1 MKKYTSFYMDSPL
14 IAGRGFDIF
23 EPQNTTRD
31 IAVFFIHGGGWNS
44 GSRTEFHKIM
54 EVLRQRDY
62 LTAST
67 DYRLNGAT
75 VFDQLQDVRE
85 AYDRFVTVLK
95 QNNRPLKIAVL
106 GSSAGA
112 HLASLLLCAN
122 PGECG
127 EKYDFENEWVKPC
140 LGILQA
146 TPHDFL
152 HRESM
157 MPQFWTQMQ
166 NAAGVPYALDPER
179 YERLSLKNYIR
190 KDNPALFF
198 MEAGLEHLFPSE
210 YTLEIVRKQRAMGIP
225 SQWKVYRGM
234 EHGFFFELVRK
245 GQQEAFEDVCA
256 FLEGSL
262 KTLS

>member
-1 MKKYTSFYMDSPL
+1 MKKYTSYYLDFPL
-14 IAGRGFDIF
+14 VYGRGFDIF
-23 EPQNTTRD
+23 EPQNPTRET
-31 IAVFFIHGGGWNS
+31 AVFFIHGGGWNS

-54 EVLRQRDY
+54 EALFQRGY

-67 DYRLNGAT
+67 DYRLSGVT

-95 QNNRPLKIAVL
+95 QKNRPLKTAVL

-127 EKYDFENEWVKPC
+127 EKCNFENDWVKPC
-140 LGILQA
+140 RGILQA

-152 HRESM
+152 HRENM
-157 MPQFWTQMQ
+157 MPQFWAQMQ
-166 NAAGVPYALDPER
+166 KAAGVPYALDAER

-190 KDNPALFF
+190 EDNPVLFF

-210 YTLEIVRKQRAMGIP
+210 YTLELVRKQRDMGIP

-234 EHGFFFELVRK
+234 EHGFFYELVRK
-245 GQQEAFEDVCA
+245 GQLEAFEDACA
-256 FLEGSL
+256 FLEGAL